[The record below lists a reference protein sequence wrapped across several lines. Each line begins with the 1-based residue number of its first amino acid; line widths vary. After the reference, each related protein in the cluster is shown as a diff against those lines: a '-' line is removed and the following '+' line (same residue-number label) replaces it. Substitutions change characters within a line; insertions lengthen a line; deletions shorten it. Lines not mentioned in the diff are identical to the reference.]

1 VRVGATDAGFF
12 GADGASRK
20 ITSDRQTKPIATA
33 APPKRSIVFNGTAP
47 PEVERG

>member
-1 VRVGATDAGFF
+1 VGATGTGFF

-20 ITSDRQTKPIATA
+20 INSDRPPKPIATA
-33 APPKRSIVFNGTAP
+33 APPNRSIVFSGTAP